1 MNKLSKRLRARKK
14 KTEFSLI
21 VWASSSYIWL
31 AQGHFLFED
40 DLPGASKL

>member
-1 MNKLSKRLRARKK
+1 MNKLSKRLSAQKK
-14 KTEFSLI
+14 KPEFNLI

-40 DLPGASKL
+40 ELPGASKL